1 MAEEFNKQPAC
12 LNTDKYITC
21 TVLIEKE
28 VKIIDENGEEITKN
42 ISYRLHFID
51 STIFMASSLSNLVKS
66 SLGIHRIKYVT
77 DMMIKIVKLSEL
89 NINIATFFLN
99 TQTLKII

>member
-1 MAEEFNKQPAC
+1 MADEFNKQPAC
-12 LNTDKYITC
+12 LNTDKYMTC

-51 STIFMASSLSNLVKS
+51 STIFMASSLSNLVNNQ
-66 SLGIHRIKYVT
+66 I
-77 DMMIKIVKLSEL
+77 LSNL
-89 NINIATFFLN
+89 L
-99 TQTLKII
+99 

>member
-28 VKIIDENGEEITKN
+28 VKIIDENGEEI
-42 ISYRLHFID
+42 
-51 STIFMASSLSNLVKS
+51 
-66 SLGIHRIKYVT
+66 
-77 DMMIKIVKLSEL
+77 
-89 NINIATFFLN
+89 
-99 TQTLKII
+99 LKIYPTDYILLIAQYLWRVHCQILSIIKSCQIFSRNS